1 MHSEYLDLECYVN
14 KDFHFFQHKFCK
26 HFKKFDDAEGLN
38 YLKYCACLPIHY
50 KLHYCFK
57 VCSGD

>member
-14 KDFHFFQHKFCK
+14 IFTFFNKNSLK

-38 YLKYCACLPIHY
+38 Y
-50 KLHYCFK
+50 
-57 VCSGD
+57 